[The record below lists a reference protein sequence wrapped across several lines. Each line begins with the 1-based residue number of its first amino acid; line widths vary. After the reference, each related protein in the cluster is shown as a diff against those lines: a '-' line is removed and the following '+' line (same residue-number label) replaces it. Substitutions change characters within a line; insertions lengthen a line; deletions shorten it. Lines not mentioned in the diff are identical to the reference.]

1 MAFRKKLRYLAP
13 SNEGMGGNFMELISG
28 FFTENPTVFKVTVVI
43 VLIVV
48 AYLIF
53 KQFLKLSLVIFLI
66 AVAGAGYHYYNQ
78 PQKITEDVQKV
89 KSGVE
94 KSKNFY
100 KDSKD
105 LIQKSA
111 SLPGEFNKLLKGEE
125 EKKAEK

>member
-1 MAFRKKLRYLAP
+1 
-13 SNEGMGGNFMELISG
+13 MELISG
-28 FFTENPTVFKVTVVI
+28 FFTENPTIFKVTVGI
-43 VLIVV
+43 VLVV
-48 AYLIF
+48 IAYLVF

-66 AVAGAGYHYYNQ
+66 AAAGFGYHYYNQ
-78 PQKITEDVQKV
+78 PQKISEDVQKV

-111 SLPGEFNKLLKGEE
+111 RLPGEVNKLLKGEE
-125 EKKAEK
+125 NKAEK

>member
-1 MAFRKKLRYLAP
+1 MAFRKKLRYLAL
-13 SNEGMGGNFMELISG
+13 SSEGMGGNFMELISG

-53 KQFLKLSLVIFLI
+53 KQFLKLSLVILLI
-66 AVAGAGYHYYNQ
+66 AAAGAGYHYYNQ
-78 PQKITEDVQKV
+78 PKKISEDVQKV

-100 KDSKD
+100 KDSKV
-105 LIQKSA
+105 LIHKSA
-111 SLPGEFNKLLKGEE
+111 SLPGEINKLLKGEE
-125 EKKAEK
+125 NKAEK